1 MDSTRALAKSQRT
14 ARNGLERVINSR
26 LFSGVG
32 ANAYGQAVTLLIQ
45 FGSVPLLLSAWGVRT
60 FGLWLVI
67 SAIPSYLALADF
79 GFSSAAANDMTL
91 ATARGAHAQA
101 EGAFQSVLALNV
113 GVSFGLVAVVSAIV
127 LLVPNRFL
135 PQTALIGGAEVRLVW
150 ILQTLQVAA
159 TLSCGAFAGGFQS
172 SGRYALGVFLT
183 SSARLLES
191 LALVAGAFL
200 FHGFAPAAAL
210 MLATRLAALFGI
222 AAVLLRAAPW
232 LRLGIQHASRADI
245 RRLISP
251 ALAVIALPA
260 AFAVSLQGFVLVIG
274 ATLSLDAVA
283 VFSTARTLTRSV
295 IQAGNIVNSAIMPE
309 VTRAFGAHDVP
320 RLGRLIRF
328 NLFSVVCLNGF
339 ALATLA
345 TFGSGIVAAW
355 TRGRVAPDPVL
366 IIGLAAVAALHSL
379 WLSQANLVLAV
390 NRHSRYSY
398 WFLGVCIASV
408 LAAIPAARAL
418 GVNGL
423 LVPLLAGEGLMFP
436 IVARAFR
443 STFGTHLAAPMLR
456 SKGRSEPHVEAG
468 AEK

>member
-1 MDSTRALAKSQRT
+1 MAVPADAVCGGPG
-14 ARNGLERVINSR
+14 GLRRLLKSR
-26 LFSGVG
+26 LLFGAG

-45 FGSVPLLLSAWGVRT
+45 FGSVPLLLSAWGAQT

-91 ATARGAHAQA
+91 ATARGAHEQA
-101 EGAFQSVLALNV
+101 RGAFQSVLALNAL
-113 GVSFGLVAVVSAIV
+113 VSLGLVAIVSAIV
-127 LLVPNRFL
+127 LLVPDRFL

-159 TLSCGAFAGGFQS
+159 TLSCGAFGGGFQS
-172 SGRYALGVFLT
+172 SGRYALGILLA

-210 MLATRLAALFGI
+210 MLAVRLAALVGM
-222 AAVLLRAAPW
+222 AALLLRAAPW
-232 LRLGIQHASRADI
+232 LSLGFHHASLADI
-245 RRLISP
+245 RRLMSP
-251 ALAVIALPA
+251 ALAVTALPA

-295 IQAGNIVNSAIMPE
+295 IQAGNVVNSAIMPE

-320 RLGRLIRF
+320 RLRRLIRL
-328 NLFSVVCLNGF
+328 NLISVVCLNAC
-339 ALATLA
+339 ALATIA
-345 TFGSGIVAAW
+345 MFGSGIVAAW
-355 TRGRVAPDPVL
+355 TRGRIAPDPVL
-366 IIGLAAVAALHSL
+366 ITGLAAVAALHSL
-379 WLSQANLVLAV
+379 WLSQANLILAV
-390 NRHSRYSY
+390 NRHAGYSY

-423 LVPLLAGEGLMFP
+423 LLPLLVGECLMFP
-436 IVARAFR
+436 VVARAFR
-443 STFGTHLAAPMLR
+443 STFGADLPVPALR
-456 SKGRSEPHVEAG
+456 SKNGSDPQIEAK
-468 AEK
+468 APK